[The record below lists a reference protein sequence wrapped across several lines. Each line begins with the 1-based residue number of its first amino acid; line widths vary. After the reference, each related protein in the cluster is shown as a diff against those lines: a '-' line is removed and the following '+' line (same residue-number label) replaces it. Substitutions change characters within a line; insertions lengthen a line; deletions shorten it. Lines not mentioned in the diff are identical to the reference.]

1 MLLIFKIIPICFLR
15 AMFGS
20 QEWFDHARVEIHS
33 PQHTKDIVLDV
44 N

>member
-20 QEWFDHARVEIHS
+20 QEWFDHAHVEIHS
-33 PQHTKDIVLDV
+33 PQHREDTVLDV